1 METYIRQRQ
10 NTFLQYT
17 VMQLIL
23 DLCKAS
29 YINQGA
35 WLGLR
40 WWEQAVIDLTGA
52 RETVVVE
59 EGDKDG
65 MEE

>member
-10 NTFLQYT
+10 NTFVQYT

-23 DLCKAS
+23 DLCNVA

-40 WWEQAVIDLTGA
+40 RWEQAGIDFMGA
-52 RETVVVE
+52 RETVVVVEADEDGLE
-59 EGDKDG
+59 E
-65 MEE
+65 